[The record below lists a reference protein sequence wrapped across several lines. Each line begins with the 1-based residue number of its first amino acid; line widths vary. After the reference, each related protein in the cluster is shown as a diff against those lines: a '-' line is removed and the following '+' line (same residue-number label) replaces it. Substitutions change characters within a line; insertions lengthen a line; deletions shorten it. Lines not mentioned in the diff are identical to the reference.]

1 MALHPNFPE
10 SPYTTLDPALRWFP
24 ADEVLRESSS
34 EKLMPP
40 LVPQLRRK
48 VKEWRDSGYVGATDT
63 SRSLL
68 NWWFNTPH
76 LLPQAYLP
84 SPSGRG
90 DGGEGLAEFQYYFSQ
105 REALETII
113 YLYDVVGVKDKFDL
127 MRFDSSGAVSTGM
140 FDETWRRFVVKMA
153 TGTGKTKVLSLVL
166 AWSFYH
172 KLYEPESE
180 LARNFLVIAPNI
192 IVLDRIYKDFQGL
205 RIFFEDPVIPDNGV
219 EGRDWRDDF
228 QPTLHVQDEVRITRP
243 TGNIFLTNIHR
254 VYAGDEIPAS
264 PDDEDMRDYFL
275 GKHPT
280 GATTDSKVD
289 LGMIVRDI
297 DELVVLNDEAH
308 HIHDPRMAWFKS
320 IEDIHNRLKQ
330 KGAALSLQVDV
341 TATPKHNNGAIF
353 VQTVA
358 DYPLVEAIRQNVVK
372 HPVVPDG
379 PSRAKLVER
388 QSAKYTEKYADYI
401 HLGVIEWRKAYTEHE
416 KMGKKAILFVMTDD
430 TRNCDDVAA
439 YLQATYPEFAEKD
452 AVLVIHTKNN
462 GEISESTSGKAKE
475 ELERLRK
482 QANEIDGQESPHKAI
497 ISVMVL
503 KEGWDVKNVTTIV
516 GLRPYKAPSNILP
529 EQTLGRG
536 LRKMYPGSLEEYV
549 SVVGTNAFMDFVES
563 IQAEGVVLERKP
575 MGEGTQAK
583 TPLVVEVDKENEK
596 KDIDALD
603 IEIPML
609 TPRVY
614 REYKNLGDLDVGV
627 LGHSKVAYRQFS
639 EEEQREIVFKDI
651 TTGEVTHTTILDPAG
666 IADYHSVIGY
676 FAQTMMKD
684 LRLVSGYDVLYGKVK
699 AFIQDELFDRPVELE
714 SPNTLR
720 NLSELAA
727 TKTLI
732 ETFKK
737 AINALTV
744 QDKGDAEI
752 RDTIKLRQTRPFVAR
767 DQGYLIPKKSVFNR
781 IIGDSH
787 FELLFARFL
796 EECDDVISYAK
807 NYLAVHFK
815 LDYVNGDGDIS
826 NYYPDFLVKVSAKR
840 IFVVETKGQEDL
852 DVPLKMQRLRQWCE
866 DINRVQADVE
876 YDFVYVDEES
886 FEKFKPVS
894 FRQLVDGF
902 REYKEKI

>member
-1 MALHPNFPE
+1 MALHKDFPE
-10 SPYTTLDPALRWFP
+10 SPYAILDPAMRWFP
-24 ADEVLRESSS
+24 ADEALRETSMD
-34 EKLMPP
+34 KLLPP
-40 LVPQLRRK
+40 LVPQLRKK

-76 LLPQAYLP
+76 LLPQT
-84 SPSGRG
+84 
-90 DGGEGLAEFQYYFSQ
+90 DGTMAEFQYYFAQ

-113 YLYDVVGVKDKFDL
+113 YLYDVVGVQDKFDL
-127 MRFDSSGAVSTGM
+127 MRFDSSGMVSASL
-140 FDETWRRFVVKMA
+140 FDESWRRFVVKMA
-153 TGTGKTKVLSLVL
+153 TGSGKTKVLSLVL

-172 KLYEPESE
+172 KLYEPDSG
-180 LARNFLVIAPNI
+180 LARNFLMIAPNI

-205 RIFFEDPVIPDNGV
+205 RIFLKDDPVLPDNGV
-219 EGRDWRDDF
+219 GGRNWRDDF
-228 QPTLHVQDEVRITRP
+228 QLTLHVQDEVRITRP

-254 VYAGDEIPAS
+254 VYAGDDIPSS

-330 KGAALSLQVDV
+330 KGAAISLQVDV
-341 TATPKHNNGAIF
+341 TATPKHDNGAIF
-353 VQTVA
+353 VQTIA
-358 DYPLVEAIRQNVVK
+358 DYPLVEAIKQNVVK
-372 HPVVPDG
+372 HPVLPDA
-379 PSRAKLVER
+379 PSQAKLVES
-388 QSAKYTEKYADYI
+388 QSAKYTEKYADFI
-401 HLGVIEWRKAYTEHE
+401 HLGVIEWRKAYAEHE
-416 KMGKKAILFVMTDD
+416 KLGKKAILFVMTDD
-430 TRNCDDVAA
+430 TKNCDDVAV
-439 YLQATYPEFAEKD
+439 YLEGNYPDLKD

-462 GEISESTSGKAKE
+462 GEISESVTGKSKE
-475 ELERLRK
+475 ELDELRK
-482 QANEIDGQESPHKAI
+482 QANKIDGLDSPYKAV

-516 GLRPYKAPSNILP
+516 GLRPYSAKSNILP

-536 LRKMYPGSLEEYV
+536 LRKMYPGGMEEYV
-549 SVVGTNAFMDFVES
+549 SVVGTDAFMDFVES

-575 MGEGTQAK
+575 MGEGTQPK
-583 TPLVVEVDKENEK
+583 TPLVVEIDQDNVK
-596 KDIDALD
+596 KDIDTLD
-603 IEIPML
+603 IEILVL

-614 REYKNLGDLDVGV
+614 REYKNLGDLDATA
-627 LGHSKVAYRQFS
+627 LEHQRVAYLQFS
-639 EEEQREIVFKDI
+639 EQEQREIVFKDI
-651 TTGEVTHTTILDPAG
+651 TTGEVTHTTILDTAG
-666 IADYHSVIGY
+666 IADYRSVIGY
-676 FAQTMMKD
+676 FAQRIMKD

-699 AFIQDELFDRPVELE
+699 AFVQDELFDRQVELE
-714 SPNTLR
+714 SPNTMR

-727 TKTLI
+727 TKTLL

-744 QDKGDAEI
+744 KDKGDAEI
-752 RDTIKLRQTRPFVAR
+752 RDTIKLRQTRPFVAK
-767 DQGYLIPKKSVFNR
+767 DQGYLIPKKSVFNK

-796 EECDDVISYAK
+796 EDCEDVISYGK

-815 LDYVNGDGDIS
+815 LDYVNADGDIS
-826 NYYPDFLVKVSAKR
+826 NYYPDFFVKLSDKQ
-840 IFVVETKGQEDL
+840 IYIVETKGQEDL

-876 YDFVYVDEES
+876 YDFVYVDQES
-886 FEKFKPVS
+886 FEKFKPTS
-894 FRQLVDGF
+894 FRQLLDGF
-902 REYKEKI
+902 RGYKQ